1 MIEIIIFL
9 EKKLFKISF
18 YISTA
23 CQPLVFRE
31 LQNAHSTIMDVAVV
45 SFKTYLRIF
54 SRKIRNT
61 YFL

>member
-23 CQPLVFRE
+23 GQPLVFRE
-31 LQNAHSTIMDVAVV
+31 LQNAHSTIMDVAAVL
-45 SFKTYLRIF
+45 FKSYLVIF
-54 SRKIRNT
+54 QEK
-61 YFL
+61 FLI

>member
-31 LQNAHSTIMDVAVV
+31 HFGAHETLMDVAAVL
-45 SFKTYLRIF
+45 FKSYLVIF
-54 SRKIRNT
+54 QEK
-61 YFL
+61 FLI

>member
-23 CQPLVFRE
+23 CQPLVFRG
-31 LQNAHSTIMDVAVV
+31 LPKAHSTIMDGAAVL
-45 SFKTYLRIF
+45 FKSYLVIF
-54 SRKIRNT
+54 QEK
-61 YFL
+61 FLI

>member
-9 EKKLFKISF
+9 EKKLSKISF
-18 YISTA
+18 YTSTA

-45 SFKTYLRIF
+45 LFKSYLVIIQKNF
-54 SRKIRNT
+54 
-61 YFL
+61 